1 MSRERYSHKVGVSST
16 TIRKRARSLTVHL
29 PVDDSHPF
37 APIGARL
44 VLLRRYMGGNRMN
57 QRAWAARHGFNDT
70 QLSNWET
77 GARRIP
83 VDHAEALADRY
94 GVTLDWIYRGRLDGL
109 SEILRK
115 IL

>member
-1 MSRERYSHKVGVSST
+1 
-16 TIRKRARSLTVHL
+16 VHL
-29 PVDDSHPF
+29 PLDHAHPF
-37 APIGARL
+37 AQIGARL
-44 VLLRRYMGGNRMN
+44 VLLRRYMGGNRMTA
-57 QRAWAARHGFNDT
+57 RSWADRHGFLDS
-70 QLSNWET
+70 QLSSWET

-83 VDHAEALADRY
+83 VDKAEALADRY